1 MSEVK
6 ESVVDDKKVGEKLVE
21 KKPSIWSKKEKES
34 SKSNYG
40 CEILIEDGS
49 MGDVSVKNAPTDAF
63 IVKYMFE
70 GKLHIDLTR
79 GSKINI
85 FDMYYDKFKQD
96 GIQSIDY
103 GFGTIKP
110 NLWNYQVTG
119 TKKKK
124 RKG

>member
-6 ESVVDDKKVGEKLVE
+6 EPVVDDKKVEEKPID
-21 KKPSIWSKKEKES
+21 KRQSIWTKKEKES

-49 MGDVSVKNAPTDAF
+49 IGDVSIKNAPTDAS
-63 IVKYMFE
+63 IVKYMIE
-70 GKLHIDLTR
+70 DKLHIDLTR
-79 GSKINI
+79 GSNINI
-85 FDMYYDKFKQD
+85 FDMYYDKFKQG

-103 GFGTIKP
+103 GCGTVKP
-110 NLWNYQVTG
+110 NLWGYQNPG
-119 TKKKK
+119 AKKKK

>member
-1 MSEVK
+1 
-6 ESVVDDKKVGEKLVE
+6 
-21 KKPSIWSKKEKES
+21 
-34 SKSNYG
+34 
-40 CEILIEDGS
+40 

-79 GSKINI
+79 GSKIKI
-85 FDMYYDKFKQD
+85 FDMYYDKFKQG

-110 NLWNYQVTG
+110 NLWNYQSTG
-119 TKKKK
+119 PKKKK

>member
-6 ESVVDDKKVGEKLVE
+6 APVVDDKKVGEKLVE

-70 GKLHIDLTR
+70 DKLHIDLTR
-79 GSKINI
+79 GSKIKI
-85 FDMYYDKFKQD
+85 FDMYYDKFKM
-96 GIQSIDY
+96 GLKVIDY
-103 GFGTIKP
+103 GKGGIKP
-110 NLWNYQVTG
+110 NLWGYRSPTSP
-119 TKKKK
+119 KKK
-124 RKG
+124 RKS

>member
-6 ESVVDDKKVGEKLVE
+6 EPVVDDKKVEEKLIN
-21 KKPSIWSKKEKES
+21 KKSPIWSKKEKES

-49 MGDVSVKNAPTDAF
+49 MGDVSTKNAPTDAS

-70 GKLHIDLTR
+70 DKLHIDLTR
-79 GSKINI
+79 GSNINI
-85 FDMYYDKFKQD
+85 FDMYYDKFKQG

>member
-6 ESVVDDKKVGEKLVE
+6 EPVVDDKKVEEKLIN
-21 KKPSIWSKKEKES
+21 KKSPIWSKKEKES
-34 SKSNYG
+34 SKTNYG

-49 MGDVSVKNAPTDAF
+49 MGDVSVKHAPSDAF

-70 GKLHIDLTR
+70 DKLHIDLTR

-85 FDMYYDKFKQD
+85 FDMYYDKFKQG

-103 GFGTIKP
+103 GYGTIKP
-110 NLWNYQVTG
+110 NLWGYQNPG
-119 TKKKK
+119 AKKKK

>member
-1 MSEVK
+1 MGLS
-6 ESVVDDKKVGEKLVE
+6 
-21 KKPSIWSKKEKES
+21 KPKSKKEKES

-49 MGDVSVKNAPTDAF
+49 IGDVSIKNAPTDAS

-70 GKLHIDLTR
+70 DKLHIDLTR
-79 GSKINI
+79 GSNINI
-85 FDMYYDKFKQD
+85 FDMYYDKFKQG

-103 GFGTIKP
+103 GCGTIKP
-110 NLWNYQVTG
+110 NLWGYQNTG
-119 TKKKK
+119 AKRKK